1 MRLNRSL
8 GITNTTLL
16 LLDYY
21 IKYYYT
27 TTKFEFIVSVL
38 MLYILYN
45 HSKISKNMYN
55 LNNKDWGLDFKVFV
69 YAKRLTL
76 KFKLWNPACFFS
88 SPKRKR
94 KNLDNL
100 FHKFFLNLIK

>member
-38 MLYILYN
+38 MFYILYH

-55 LNNKDWGLDFKVFV
+55 FKVFV
-69 YAKRLTL
+69 YSKRLTL

-100 FHKFFLNLIK
+100 FHKFFL

>member
-1 MRLNRSL
+1 MMQLNRSL
-8 GITNTTLL
+8 GITNTILL

-38 MLYILYN
+38 MLYILYH

-55 LNNKDWGLDFKVFV
+55 FKVFV
-69 YAKRLTL
+69 YSKRLTL
-76 KFKLWNPACFFS
+76 KFKLWNPACLFS

>member
-38 MLYILYN
+38 MLYILYH

-55 LNNKDWGLDFKVFV
+55 LNNKGWGLDFKVFV
-69 YAKRLTL
+69 YSKRLTL
-76 KFKLWNPACFFS
+76 KFKLWNHACFFS

>member
-27 TTKFEFIVSVL
+27 ITKFEFIVSVL

-55 LNNKDWGLDFKVFV
+55 LNNKGWGLDFKVFV
-69 YAKRLTL
+69 YSKRLTL
-76 KFKLWNPACFFS
+76 KFKL
-88 SPKRKR
+88 
-94 KNLDNL
+94 
-100 FHKFFLNLIK
+100 